1 MILLFIKNIL
11 LWKTGQPNI
20 IGSIIL
26 SFIISSSL
34 CEQYC
39 AHTSKKYFLK
49 SENVTNIESEVTAPT
64 ENWLN

>member
-1 MILLFIKNIL
+1 M
-11 LWKTGQPNI
+11 KTGQSNS

-39 AHTSKKYFLK
+39 AHTSK